1 MSDYQTIVEWD
12 HEVDETMAKEAM
24 GILSHA
30 YPGHPWHVHVG
41 GGVLNIKHMRMSGRM
56 GMVLH
61 YKKVAS
67 DAVLL
72 RKGVILA
79 GGELLERAGLARGTY
94 NGQVIKS
101 VEGIQQKDM
110 VHG

>member
-12 HEVDETMAKEAM
+12 DEVDEQMAKNAM
-24 GILSHA
+24 QLLSQA

-41 GGVLNIKHMRMSGRM
+41 QGILSIKHMKMSGKM

-61 YKKVAS
+61 YKKVAG
-67 DAVLL
+67 DADALK
-72 RKGVILA
+72 RGVVFS
-79 GGELLERAGLARGTY
+79 GGELLERAGISRGTY

-101 VEGIQQKDM
+101 VEGILQKDM